1 MSTSEPADRYHH
13 GDLRRALVE
22 AALQLLAEGGTE
34 ALGLRELARRVGV
47 SASAPYRHFRDKQA
61 LIQAV
66 AAAGFEMFLEA
77 VEGAKA
83 GVAPEE
89 QLGAMAEA
97 YVHFALRYPRLYKLM
112 FSSELGK
119 FEDKALRRAAD
130 AAYASLAVA
139 AAKQDPDSPGEA
151 AIGAWAFVH
160 GLSMLLLDEQLLGV
174 SAADAEPLVRAL
186 TRRHAQRFG
195 KPQPA

>member
-1 MSTSEPADRYHH
+1 MSTSEPSDRYHH

-22 AALQLLAEGGTE
+22 AALELLLEGGTE
-34 ALGLRELARRVGV
+34 ALGMRELARRVGV
-47 SASAPYRHFRDKQA
+47 SAAAPYRHFRDKQA

-66 AAAGFEMFLEA
+66 AAAGFALFLEA
-77 VEGAKA
+77 TEAAKA
-83 GVAPEE
+83 GAPSDE

-97 YVHFALRYPRLYKLM
+97 YVQFALRYPRLYKLM

-119 FEDKALRRAAD
+119 FEDKDLRRAAD

-139 AAKQDPDSPGEA
+139 AAKEDPDSPGEA
-151 AIGAWAFVH
+151 AISAWAFVH

-174 SAADAEPLVRAL
+174 SAANAGSLVKAL

-195 KPQPA
+195 KPRPA

>member
-1 MSTSEPADRYHH
+1 MSTSESSDRYHH

-22 AALQLLAEGGTE
+22 AALELLLEGGTE
-34 ALGLRELARRVGV
+34 ALGMRELARRVGV
-47 SASAPYRHFRDKQA
+47 SAAAPYRHFRDKQA

-66 AAAGFEMFLEA
+66 AAAGFALFLEA
-77 VEGAKA
+77 IEAAKA
-83 GVAPEE
+83 GVPPEE

-119 FEDKALRRAAD
+119 FEDKDLRRAAD
-130 AAYASLAVA
+130 AAYESLAVT
-139 AAKQDPDSPGEA
+139 AAKEDPDAPGEA
-151 AIGAWAFVH
+151 AISAWAFVH

-174 SAADAEPLVRAL
+174 SASNAEPLIKAL
-186 TRRHAQRFG
+186 TRRHALRFG
-195 KPQPA
+195 KPRPA